1 MMRTSPPRTAFAAG
15 ADFPS
20 RRRFIGQV
28 CALGLAFGM
37 AGRAGAQAA
46 PALILRQI
54 PSSGERV
61 PVIGLGTARRYEDAA
76 SEADLAPLRA
86 TLKAFEAG
94 GGRMIDTAPS
104 YGMAESVVGALVADL
119 GIRRSMFL
127 ATKVGANGKD
137 AGRAQ
142 IERSFIQLRTDRID
156 LISVHNLRDTATQLA
171 TLREL
176 KQAGRIRY
184 LGMTTSFDGQYD
196 AFEATM
202 KRETLDFVQVDYALD
217 NRGAG
222 ERLLPL
228 ARDRGM
234 AVMVNLPFGR
244 GRLFS
249 AVQGRPLP
257 EWAGDFDCHSWAQF
271 FLKYIV
277 SNDAVTVAIPGMA
290 KPEYVIDN
298 LGAATGRLPD
308 AAMRRRMEAY
318 IDAL

>member
-1 MMRTSPPRTAFAAG
+1 MSASSRFGVRVSDP
-15 ADFPS
+15 DSLS
-20 RRRFIGQV
+20 RRRFVMQAS
-28 CALGLAFGM
+28 ALGLLSAVT
-37 AGRAGAQAA
+37 GRSSGQAT
-46 PALILRQI
+46 PALILKQI

-61 PVIGLGTARRYEDAA
+61 PVIGLGTARRYEDATT
-76 SEADLAPLRA
+76 EADLAPLRA

-104 YGMAESVVGALVADL
+104 YGVAESVVGALVADL
-119 GIRRSMFL
+119 GIRRGVFL

-142 IERSFIQLRTDRID
+142 IERSFQQLRTDRID
-156 LISVHNLRDTATQLA
+156 LISVHNLRDTTTQLA
-171 TLREL
+171 TLREF

-184 LGMTTSFDGQYD
+184 VGLTTSFDGQYD
-196 AFEATM
+196 AFEAAM

-277 SNDAVTVAIPGMA
+277 SHDAVTVAIPGMA
-290 KPEYVIDN
+290 KPEYAVDN

-308 AAMRRRMEAY
+308 AATRRRMEAY